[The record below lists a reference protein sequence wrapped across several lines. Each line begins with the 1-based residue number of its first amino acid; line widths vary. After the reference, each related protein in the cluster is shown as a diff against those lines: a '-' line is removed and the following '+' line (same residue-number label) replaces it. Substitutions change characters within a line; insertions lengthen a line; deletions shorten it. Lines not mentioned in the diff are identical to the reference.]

1 MTRALPALACTVVAI
16 AFPATALAG
25 PYECKSPVKVDLPVR
40 NATIGPNGLAVPP
53 LGAPRAVVQIIR
65 AGNRIATKPYKYGGG
80 HGIWQDSGYDCS
92 GSVSYALHG
101 AGLVDVALDSNGV
114 AAFGKA
120 GAGHWVSLMGNP
132 GHAYMVVAGLRFDTS
147 SSNQTGNRWTRQM
160 RSPAGYV
167 VRHPSGL

>member
-1 MTRALPALACTVVAI
+1 MTRVLSALVCTAIAVALPAT
-16 AFPATALAG
+16 ATAG
-25 PYECKSPVKVDLPVR
+25 PYEGKSPVKVDLPVR

-53 LGAPRAVVQIIR
+53 PGAPRAVVQIIR
-65 AGNRIATKPYKYGGG
+65 AGNRIATRPYKYGGG

-120 GAGHWVSLMGNP
+120 GSGRWVSLMGNP

-147 SSNQTGNRWTRQM
+147 SSNQTGNRWTTQM